1 MSVRRLLVPALALG
15 LLAAALTGPQA
26 SAATWV
32 DEVRD
37 ATAPYKSVA
46 KAEAAGYGEFADA
59 DGITCIEHMDHSD
72 HSSMGGMGVH
82 YVHGKRVGDAKIK
95 SRKPEA
101 LVYEP
106 MSNGKLKLVAL
117 EYIVFKSAWR
127 AEHPSD
133 KPSLKGQKFTLV
145 PAGNRYGI
153 PAFYE
158 LHLWAWKD
166 NPAGL
171 YADYNPDVSCPA

>member
-1 MSVRRLLVPALALG
+1 MSVRRLLAPTLALG

-46 KAEAAGYGEFADA
+46 KAEADGYGLFADA
-59 DGITCIEHMDHSD
+59 EGLTCIEHHHD
-72 HSSMGGMGVH
+72 GGMGVH
-82 YVHGKRVGDAKIK
+82 YVHGKRVGDAKVK

-106 MSNGKLKLVAL
+106 AANGKLKLVAL

-127 AEHPSD
+127 AEHPSG
-133 KPSLKGQKFTLV
+133 KPSLKGQKLTLV

-153 PAFYE
+153 PAFHE

>member
-1 MSVRRLLVPALALG
+1 MRPRALLVAGLVALT
-15 LLAAALTGPQA
+15 LTGPRATAA
-26 SAATWV
+26 SWV
-32 DEVRD
+32 DDVRD
-37 ATAPYKSVA
+37 ATRDFRSVA

-59 DGITCIEHMDHSD
+59 AGITCIEHQHD
-72 HSSMGGMGVH
+72 GGMGVH
-82 YVHGKRVGDAKIK
+82 YVNGKRVGDDKVR

-106 MSNGKLKLVAL
+106 TSSGRLKLVAV

-127 AEHPSD
+127 ESHPTG
-133 KPSLKGQKFTLV
+133 KPRLHGQRFALV

-171 YADYNPDVSCPA
+171 YADYNPEVTCPAA